1 MKKALRVDFLT
12 NSEELRFYAT
22 SIYNASIWSRGVDKR
37 NKAILKRN
45 RFLNRKGKPTLA
57 RPNSRFSLL
66 HDYDTN
72 ILFTF

>member
-45 RFLNRKGKPTLA
+45 RFLK
-57 RPNSRFSLL
+57 
-66 HDYDTN
+66 
-72 ILFTF
+72 